1 MTSIRKQIKDRMS
14 LRKPQEASLE
24 CLEHLVKLIPM
35 TLATD
40 LQPIEERVR
49 QAFPKFEAFERNF
62 PNICF
67 ALATGVG
74 KTRLMGA
81 MIAYLAEAKEIRN
94 FVVLAPNITITEK
107 LVREFS
113 QTKDPKYVFKGLP
126 EFANRT
132 PRIITGENYENM
144 SSLLAKR
151 SSDDFNPESI
161 TINIFNIALLHT
173 KERRIRRPNENIDAS
188 MSYFDY
194 LASQNDLV
202 VFMDEAHHC
211 RAKAGART
219 IEELN
224 PILGIEL
231 TATPQTQSSKGEV
244 PFRNVVY
251 RFTLPEAL
259 KAGYLKRLGIGGRSN
274 FDCSTL
280 SDDALERLK
289 LEDGL
294 TVHRNLQAE
303 LWNYTR
309 QRNIKP
315 VKPFVLVIARDTA
328 HANQIE
334 ELIKSPMFL
343 GGRYSNKVL
352 TVHSQQSGEEKE
364 ETVRQLLGVESPEN
378 PTEIV
383 IHVNM
388 LREGWDVS
396 NLYTIIPLRRAKSLT
411 LIEQSL
417 GRGAR
422 LPFGKRTGIDL
433 IDRLYVVYHENFQKV
448 VSEAAKYL
456 EVIENIDIGE
466 FPPEPPKPVI
476 VYPVGT
482 RSLEPT
488 LGLNTDGL
496 SGEFPTSPSPEPE
509 TEEILPSQHLK
520 IPRIII
526 QPDPGAKQGNFLSF
540 TLNLQGFGP
549 QPVDPTIVFI
559 DTTSKEKTKFHSKIS
574 SYIEQKPENVIT
586 NDLLDRDGVAD
597 TEENGTIVSDLALQ
611 MVQHLRSYLTEDMV
625 KLVVHQHR
633 STITDKIYRQMQENY
648 EPGEEKMVYSIG
660 KGFLT
665 FGSVSYLI
673 APDQEP
679 EHYREALK
687 GRNIESV
694 IWSGFEKSIYPM
706 TKFHSEAER
715 QFSAMLESDEEIIS
729 WVKPPKG
736 KFWIYYRKDTTY
748 EPDFVV
754 ETRYG
759 KYLCE
764 VKDRTKIE
772 DSIVKEKAK
781 AAAYWCQA
789 ANECTDKEWKY
800 LLIPDSAINL
810 TTTFAAY
817 ASRHE
822 WRVRA

>member
-1 MTSIRKQIKDRMS
+1 
-14 LRKPQEASLE
+14 
-24 CLEHLVKLIPM
+24 
-35 TLATD
+35 
-40 LQPIEERVR
+40 
-49 QAFPKFEAFERNF
+49 
-62 PNICF
+62 
-67 ALATGVG
+67 
-74 KTRLMGA
+74 
-81 MIAYLAEAKEIRN
+81 
-94 FVVLAPNITITEK
+94 
-107 LVREFS
+107 
-113 QTKDPKYVFKGLP
+113 
-126 EFANRT
+126 
-132 PRIITGENYENM
+132 
-144 SSLLAKR
+144 
-151 SSDDFNPESI
+151 
-161 TINIFNIALLHT
+161 
-173 KERRIRRPNENIDAS
+173 
-188 MSYFDY
+188 
-194 LASQNDLV
+194 
-202 VFMDEAHHC
+202 
-211 RAKAGART
+211 
-219 IEELN
+219 
-224 PILGIEL
+224 
-231 TATPQTQSSKGEV
+231 
-244 PFRNVVY
+244 
-251 RFTLPEAL
+251 
-259 KAGYLKRLGIGGRSN
+259 
-274 FDCSTL
+274 
-280 SDDALERLK
+280 
-289 LEDGL
+289 
-294 TVHRNLQAE
+294 
-303 LWNYTR
+303 
-309 QRNIKP
+309 
-315 VKPFVLVIARDTA
+315 
-328 HANQIE
+328 
-334 ELIKSPMFL
+334 
-343 GGRYSNKVL
+343 
-352 TVHSQQSGEEKE
+352 
-364 ETVRQLLGVESPEN
+364 
-378 PTEIV
+378 
-383 IHVNM
+383 
-388 LREGWDVS
+388 
-396 NLYTIIPLRRAKSLT
+396 LT

-748 EPDFVV
+748 EPEFVF
-754 ETRYG
+754 ENRYG